1 MTPYISVIIRLY
13 NGIEYL
19 NESVESVLAQTYP
32 NWELLIGVNGHGSDG
47 GDVFI
52 QAKHIIESKNDSR
65 IRLINYPNIKGGA
78 AATNSLSEDANY
90 EWVAFLDVD
99 DKWHHRK
106 LEAQV
111 YALKNLNPTPD
122 IVGTFCEYFGRMS
135 GSPSIP
141 SSYINQDIF
150 KEYNPMIN
158 SSILIRKN
166 LVEFTEQF
174 YGLDDYDLWCRL
186 SLQGKTFF
194 NIPNKLVY
202 HRVHDG
208 SHYNVSNKQD
218 PAAVRS
224 HYFSHG
230 GAKN

>member
-1 MTPYISVIIRLY
+1 MKPYISIIIRLY

-52 QAKHIIESKNDSR
+52 QAKQIVESKNDSR

-78 AATNSLSEDANY
+78 AATNSLSGDANY

-111 YALKNLNPTPD
+111 YALDNLNPTPD
-122 IVGTFCEYFGRMS
+122 IVGTLCEYFGRMS

-141 SSYINQDIF
+141 SSYIHQDIF

-186 SLQGKTFF
+186 SLQDKIFF

-208 SHYNVSNKQD
+208 SCYNVSNKQYPD
-218 PAAVRS
+218 AVRD
-224 HYFSHG
+224 HYFGHG
-230 GAKN
+230 GTKN

>member
-19 NESVESVLAQTYP
+19 NESVDSVLSQTYP

-47 GDVFI
+47 GDVLR
-52 QAKHIIESKNDSR
+52 QAKQIVDSKNDPR
-65 IRLINYPNIKGGA
+65 IRVINYPDVKGGA
-78 AATNSLSEDANY
+78 AATNSLSSDAKH

-106 LEAQV
+106 LEAQI

-122 IVGTFCEYFGRMS
+122 VVGTFCEYFGRMT
-135 GSPSIP
+135 GNPNIP
-141 SSYINQDIF
+141 ANYIHQDIF
-150 KEYNPMIN
+150 KQYNPMIN
-158 SSILIRKN
+158 SSVLIRKN

-186 SLQGKTFF
+186 SLQDKIFF
-194 NIPNKLVY
+194 NIPNILVY

-208 SHYNVSNKQD
+208 SCYNVSNKQD
-218 PAAVRS
+218 PDAVRRY
-224 HYFSHG
+224 YFELR

>member
-1 MTPYISVIIRLY
+1 MTAYISIIIRLY

-19 NESVESVLAQTYP
+19 NESVDSVLAQTHP
-32 NWELLIGVNGHGSDG
+32 NWELLIGVNGHGDG
-47 GDVFI
+47 GEVFKH
-52 QAKHIIESKNDSR
+52 AKQIIESKKDPR
-65 IRLINYPNIKGGA
+65 IRVINYPYIKGGA
-78 AATNSLSEDANY
+78 AAMNALSSDAKY

-106 LEAQV
+106 LEAQI
-111 YALKNLNPTPD
+111 YAIENLNPTPD
-122 IVGTFCEYFGRMS
+122 IIGTFCEYFGRMK
-135 GSPSIP
+135 GSPNIP
-141 SSYINQDIF
+141 SNYIHQEIF
-150 KEYNPMIN
+150 KQYNPMIN

-186 SLQGKTFF
+186 SLQDKIFF

-218 PAAVRS
+218 PDAVRMY
-224 HYFSHG
+224 YFEHG